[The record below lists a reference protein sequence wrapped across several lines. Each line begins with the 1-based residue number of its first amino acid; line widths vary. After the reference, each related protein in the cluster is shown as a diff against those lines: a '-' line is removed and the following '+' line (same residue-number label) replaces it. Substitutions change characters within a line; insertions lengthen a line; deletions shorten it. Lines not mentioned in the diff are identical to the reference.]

1 MSYEPS
7 NELNQ
12 LLYAGETVQV
22 GVFDC
27 PREHPRFTNSG
38 PADGHL
44 VVFPRHAV
52 GIEHPSR
59 EPVIASRAVIT
70 LYNPQQEYRRRAL
83 SEHGDRSVW
92 LRFDHESVLGAL
104 ADCGRDHP
112 GLERQAFHATH
123 SHCAL
128 DTYLAQR
135 RMTRALLRGEAEP
148 VAVEDTAYALLRA
161 AIRGIPGH
169 PGQRSPRAEARH
181 RRLALRCRELL
192 ATCYEEPLTLDD
204 IARRLAT
211 TPFHLSRVFR
221 RWTGGTLHQH
231 LLDLRLRAA
240 VDRLIEEPGRRITDL
255 GLELGFSTPSH
266 FTQRFRKGFGT
277 TPRNFLAE

>member
-1 MSYEPS
+1 MSYQLAHQ
-7 NELNQ
+7 LNRV
-12 LLYAGETVQV
+12 LYAGESVQV

-27 PREHPRFTNSG
+27 PRAHPRFTNSG

-52 GIEHPSR
+52 GIEHPAR
-59 EPVIASRAVIT
+59 EPVVASRAVIT
-70 LYNPQQEYRRRAL
+70 LYNPLQEYRRRAL
-83 SEHGDRSVW
+83 SDYGDRSVW
-92 LRFDHESVLGAL
+92 LRFDRESVLGAL
-104 ADCGRDHP
+104 AECGRDHA
-112 GLERQAFHATH
+112 GLERQAFDATH

-135 RMTRALLRGEAEP
+135 RMTRALLRGKAEP

-161 AIRGIPGH
+161 AIGGIPGR
-169 PGQRSPRAEARH
+169 PARRSPRADARH
-181 RRLALRCRELL
+181 RQLASRCRELL
-192 ATCYEEPLTLDD
+192 ATCYEESLTLDE

-221 RWTGGTLHQH
+221 RWSGVTLHQH

-240 VDRLIEEPGRRITDL
+240 VDRLIDEPGRRITDL

-266 FTQRFRKGFGT
+266 FTQRFRQGFGT
-277 TPRNFLAE
+277 TPRGFLAE